1 MTPGLEIALRG
12 GRRGRSPRR
21 PSRALAPAVALTV
34 VAVVALVAG
43 RAHALVT
50 VGKTAVGPTVQGGV
64 ATYRINVTR
73 APADTNVILRDPLP
87 AGHDLLTVRTTG
99 GGIVDCT
106 SSSGGSLGNGLT
118 ATCASDPTRD
128 LVITASDFPLTGT
141 TFEIFAAYRV
151 RPGQTA
157 STNGVQ
163 VTCGAGNTPCGMAT
177 ATAQVGVASA
187 RLTKAF
193 SSSSATPSSTVD
205 ITLTLTVDAP
215 TDVVGFVLRD
225 VLPAGLTVREVVP
238 PLPSTIALGST
249 VTVTPTGALA
259 PGQDYRFLLHATVD
273 DGVAPGT
280 TLRNSAEALPPGGAP
295 IRSAEA
301 QLQIVASPTEAKL
314 TKSAARPR
322 LRLGESLDWTVVVRP
337 GPQPEAVTLRDPLDP
352 ALRLDAVRVDGRDVA
367 CTEQPAPIGV
377 GAATLRCEGPAG
389 SGGRVAVLELP
400 AGALSAPLQLRLT
413 TTLLPGGPAQ
423 LTNTATLTE
432 ANGATTSASAT
443 VTVEGAPPG
452 APSLSLTAGKLL
464 AEKGDLVPFHA
475 TLTVPRDAPPLDAA
489 RLSLRT
495 TPGLRATDVRLR
507 LPDGAVR
514 VERLVGEQGALQV
527 AVGPIPSG
535 GTAVVEVRA
544 RLSGRAEAGRKET
557 LAAQLWE
564 RGARVAGAAA
574 EVRVL
579 ASAEF
584 DLATIVGT
592 VYRDENKNGV
602 RDRGEPGIPGALVV
616 LDDGLQATTDARG
629 QYHLAGVLPGGG
641 PAGARAFGD
650 RALKL
655 ARHTLPPGARFTT
668 DETRVVPLSP
678 GALVQ
683 IDFGVDVPAP
693 EAPLPRPLPA
703 GASPPAGPAVRLVDG
718 ALLYALTGVAA
729 PGARVVVCPATP
741 TCAEAAVDRKSG
753 AWRVEVPLDRGR
765 TRLAVVT
772 AWPDGRVTVGARDVF
787 QLSRSEG
794 GALIVPRDEEP
805 RAVLRFPAAPLAEP
819 TFLLEGRLLGGAAT
833 PALAALEIAG
843 QRVTPDARG
852 QIQVRLRLPGE
863 GAAIPVAIRFADG
876 LSARFDQRQE
886 GRGDFVLLV
895 GLAEGKVGYV
905 LRDGAAG
912 QSGLFAAGRVK
923 LYAKG
928 RIQGR
933 WLLEGGLDLD
943 STAIDS
949 WRDLFRGDPQ
959 KIFRNLDPDRFYTV
973 YGDASQTTAAAQS
986 RARLFVKIEI
996 EGAQLLFGNFQTGLT
1011 GVELGRYSRAVTGG
1025 RISYVRAS
1033 TEPPGPDGRP
1043 RPPTT
1048 QVILFGAWL
1057 QTAQAHDELRG
1068 TGGSLYYLSHK
1079 NIVEGSEQVRI
1090 ELRDQIS
1097 NRPQSNAAQRATV
1110 DYEID
1115 YLAGRVLLREP
1126 LQTVA
1131 PTPTLVRSGVLDGD
1145 RPYLVVDYEY
1155 IVDGDVDE
1163 GTLGARATQA
1173 IGPVRVGATI
1183 VNELRTGSGYTLLGG
1198 DVTVDLKQYGA
1209 IVAEYAHS
1217 YGALT
1222 SFARSDDGGL
1232 RWVAAAG
1239 TSQASA
1245 RDRQGNAWKVE
1256 ADLQFFGE
1264 RLRLRPYARGI
1275 DQGYTD
1281 TAHAQEAGFL
1291 QWGAEVEARLWK
1303 LSLRAHYDERRFT
1316 QTQYDAAGALIR
1328 DTAGEGLAR
1337 RLIRRDIG
1345 GDLGG
1350 SFGRVTVR
1358 LGVRSERL
1366 AGDDGDGAAAT
1377 TSVVDPALAGARTA
1391 IGARVDLRVLPRLS
1405 LYALGQYA
1413 VEKSGAGLL
1422 GRDNSLGALGLVAA
1436 LPWALSLQAEG
1447 SGGVAGFGG
1456 LLGLRS
1462 EPVRGRV
1469 LYGTVTLSQDRDDRL
1484 SATVAAGGRERLL
1497 DKNGNARATLFAED
1511 QFRDG
1516 PVELGG
1522 RSHVVATGVDLPVW
1536 RRLVLGA
1543 TFERGTVAP
1552 SGTPFAG
1559 AGAQPIERTAGTASA
1574 SWAGERVRA
1583 QLRAEVRADTT
1594 PAATS
1599 GLPMSDPAA
1608 PRDQT
1613 ALSWLVSGMTTL
1625 RPHPDLTIR
1634 AKIFF
1639 ARAADA
1645 TANDRTLA
1653 RSSEASVGFAWRPSF
1668 TDRISLFGRYTFL
1681 DEFSPAQQARAGA
1694 IDPASGLPIVGRE
1707 QSHVASLASDGRLFW
1722 RFSLGEKLALKYRTE
1737 PTAGTSALL
1746 LLWVNRLAF
1755 HVTNR
1760 WDAVVEY
1767 RLLAVPGATITH
1779 GASLEANVIL
1789 VKHLRLGAGWN
1800 FADFGDNEITLARGS
1815 ENGFYLK
1822 AQGFY

>member
-1 MTPGLEIALRG
+1 VTRP
-12 GRRGRSPRR
+12 PRAGA
-21 PSRALAPAVALTV
+21 PVRALAVAVAL
-34 VAVVALVAG
+34 AGALAG
-43 RAHALVT
+43 RAEALVT
-50 VGKTAVGPTVQGGV
+50 VGKSAVGPAVQGGV
-64 ATYRINVTR
+64 VTYRVSVTR
-73 APADTNVILRDPLP
+73 APADTNVVVRDPLP
-87 AGHDLLTVRTTG
+87 AGHDLLSVRTAG
-99 GGIVDCT
+99 GPTVDCT
-106 SSSGGSLGNGLT
+106 ASAGGSLGNGLT
-118 ATCASDPTRD
+118 ATCASGATRD
-128 LVITASDFPLTGT
+128 LVVTASDFPLTGT
-141 TFEIFAAYRV
+141 TFEIFAAYRL
-151 RPGQTA
+151 RPGQSA
-157 STNGVQ
+157 SMNGVQ
-163 VTCGAGNTPCGMAT
+163 VTCGVANTACGSAS
-177 ATAQVGVASA
+177 ATAQVGVAGA

-193 SSSSATPSSTVD
+193 NVPSTTPGSRVEL
-205 ITLTLTVDAP
+205 TLTLTVDAP
-215 TDVVGFVLRD
+215 SDVVGFVLRD
-225 VLPAGLTVREVVP
+225 ALPAGLTVDEIVP
-238 PLPSTIALGST
+238 PVPATFTLGPT
-249 VTVTPTGALA
+249 VTVTPTGPLA
-259 PGQDYRFLLHATVD
+259 PNQPYAFTLRATVASD
-273 DGVAPGT
+273 VAPGA
-280 TLRNSAEALPPGGAP
+280 TLRNTAEALPPGGAAL
-295 IRSAEA
+295 RSNEA
-301 QLQIVASPTEAKL
+301 QLPITAQAASATLA
-314 TKSAARPR
+314 KSAARAR
-322 LRLGESLDWTVVVRP
+322 VRLGESFDWTLTARP
-337 GPQPEAVTLRDPLDP
+337 GAQPEPGPLTIRDPLDA
-352 ALRLDAVRVDGRDVA
+352 ALRLDAVRVDGRALA
-367 CTEQPAPIGV
+367 CAEQPIPIGV
-377 GAATLRCEGPAG
+377 GSATLRCEGAAG
-389 SGGRVAVLELP
+389 SGGRVVVVELP
-400 AGALSAPLQLRLT
+400 AGDALAAPLQLGLT
-413 TTLLPGGPAQ
+413 TTTLPGGPAL
-423 LTNTATLTE
+423 LTNAATLTQ

-443 VTVEGAPPG
+443 VTLDGATPG

-475 TLTVPRDAPPLDAA
+475 TITVPRGAMPLDAA
-489 RLSLRT
+489 RVSLRG
-495 TPGLRATDVRLR
+495 TPGLRATEVRLR
-507 LPDGAVR
+507 LPDGQLR
-514 VERLVGEQGALQV
+514 LERLVEENGALQIS
-527 AVGPIPSG
+527 VGPIPSG

-544 RLSGRAEAGRKET
+544 RLLGRAEPGRKET
-557 LAAQLWE
+557 LSAQLWE
-564 RGARVAGAAA
+564 SGARLAGASAD
-574 EVRVL
+574 VRVL

-592 VYRDENKNGV
+592 VYRDENRNGV
-602 RDRGEPGIPGALVV
+602 RDRGEPGISGALVV

-629 QYHLAGVLPGGG
+629 QYHLAGVMPAGG

-655 ARHTLPPGARFTT
+655 ARHTLPPGARLTT

-693 EAPLPRPLPA
+693 EAPLPRPLA
-703 GASPPAGPAVRLVDG
+703 SGASTPAGPAVRFTEG
-718 ALLYALTGVAA
+718 GGLLFALTGVAA
-729 PGARVVVCPATP
+729 PGARVLVCPTAPPATTP
-741 TCAEAAVDRKSG
+741 TCAEAVVDRKSG
-753 AWRVEVPLDRGR
+753 AWRVEIPLERGR
-765 TRLAVVT
+765 TRLGVVT

-787 QLSRSEG
+787 QLPRAEG
-794 GALIVPRDEEP
+794 GTLVVPRDEEP
-805 RAVLRFPAAPLAEP
+805 RAVLRFPAAPLADP
-819 TFLLEGRLLGGAAT
+819 SFLLEGRLLGGAAS

-843 QRVTPDARG
+843 QRVAPDARG
-852 QIQVRLRLPGE
+852 RIEVRLRLPGE

-876 LSARFDQRQE
+876 VAARFDQRQE
-886 GRGDFVLLV
+886 ARGDFVLLV
-895 GLAEGKVGYV
+895 GLAEGKLGYV
-905 LRDGAAG
+905 VRDGAAG

-933 WLLEGGLDLD
+933 WLIEGGLDLD

-959 KIFRNLDPDRFYTV
+959 RVFRNLDPDRFYTV

-986 RARLFVKIEI
+986 RARLYVKLEI

-1011 GVELGRYSRAVTGG
+1011 GVEFGRYSRAVTGG
-1025 RISYVRAS
+1025 RISYARAS

-1131 PTPTLVRSGVLDGD
+1131 PTPTLVRSGILDGD
-1145 RPYLVVDYEY
+1145 RPTLVVDYEY

-1163 GTLGARATQA
+1163 GTLGARATQKL
-1173 IGPVRVGATI
+1173 GPVRIGATI
-1183 VNELRTGSGYTLLGG
+1183 VNELRSGSGYTLLGG
-1198 DVTVDLKQYGA
+1198 DVAIDLKKYGA
-1209 IVAEYAHS
+1209 IVAEYARS
-1217 YGALT
+1217 YGTLT

-1232 RWVAAAG
+1232 RWVAGPGDTQAA
-1239 TSQASA
+1239 A

-1256 ADLQFFGE
+1256 ADLQFLGD

-1281 TAHAQEAGFL
+1281 TAHAQEAGFV
-1291 QWGAEVEARLWK
+1291 QWGAEVEARVWK
-1303 LSLRAHYDERRFT
+1303 LSLRAHYDERRFE
-1316 QTQYDAAGALIR
+1316 QLQFDAAGAPLL
-1328 DTAGEGLAR
+1328 AGGAQLSR
-1337 RLIRRDIG
+1337 RLTRRDIG

-1350 SFGRVTVR
+1350 SFGRVTLR

-1366 AGDDGDGAAAT
+1366 EDDGGAE
-1377 TSVVDPALAGARTA
+1377 SALTGARTA
-1391 IGARVDLRVLPRLS
+1391 IGARINVRVVPRLT

-1422 GRDNSLGALGLVAA
+1422 GRDNSLGALGLVAQ
-1436 LPWALSLQAEG
+1436 LPWALALQAEG

-1462 EPVRGRV
+1462 EPVAGRV

-1497 DKNGNARATLFAED
+1497 DRNGNARATLFAED

-1522 RSHVVATGVDLPVW
+1522 RAHVIATGVDLPVW

-1559 AGAQPIERTAGTASA
+1559 APPIERTAGTAYA

-1594 PAATS
+1594 PATAP
-1599 GLPMSDPAA
+1599 GLPMSDPNAV
-1608 PRDQT
+1608 DKT

-1625 RPHPDLTIR
+1625 RLHPDLTIR

-1639 ARAADA
+1639 ARAAD
-1645 TANDRTLA
+1645 TASNGTLA
-1653 RSSEASVGFAWRPSF
+1653 RSSEASLGFAWRPSF

-1707 QSHVASLASDGRLFW
+1707 QSHVASIASDGRLFW

-1737 PTAGTSALL
+1737 PTTGTSALL

-1767 RLLAVPGATITH
+1767 RLLAVPGATLTH
-1779 GASLEANVIL
+1779 GAAIEANVIL